1 MIHIYTYGYSNGD
14 NSHCWHLI
22 VCNSSLNI
30 FGLNFSPIASEITKP
45 TKAVSHKSNGIWLP
59 CNVRC
64 GGVEMDNFRS
74 TVVVTLSVNMMR
86 THLYYCSMRCLY
98 GNV

>member
-1 MIHIYTYGYSNGD
+1 M
-14 NSHCWHLI
+14 

-30 FGLNFSPIASEITKP
+30 CGLNFSPIAIDITK
-45 TKAVSHKSNGIWLP
+45 TAKAVSRKSNDIWLP

-64 GGVEMDNFRS
+64 GGVQMDSFRS

-98 GNV
+98 GKVLYYTNILHVWVCGACV